1 MKNDLAYHNLLQAF
15 AKGCPICILINQNTT
30 RLIDD
35 LLYERVNDSLTRD
48 RIRESFGFCNRHAW
62 QLQTAGDVSGHSI
75 IYADLLTTLAELF
88 ASRKV
93 NQRELRPKRICLV
106 CEQEQEVER
115 EYTAKFIAYFHDSK
129 LQNRYSESAGLCLP
143 HICQVLSQT
152 KDAKL
157 HSELLAIERPKL
169 VALSEELKHL
179 LRKFDYRFT
188 KELLGRERDAWIRA
202 IEKVSG
208 RRKTRP

>member
-93 NQRELRPKRICLV
+93 NQRALKPKRICLV

-115 EYTAKFIAYFHDSK
+115 EYTAKLIKYFHDSK

-143 HICQVLSQT
+143 HIYQVIAQT

-157 HSELLAIERPKL
+157 HAELLAIEKL
-169 VALSEELKHL
+169 KFLALSEELKRL
-179 LRKFDYRFT
+179 LNTYDYRFT
-188 KELLGRERDAWIRA
+188 KTQLGKERDAWIRA
-202 IEKVSG
+202 IEKLSG
-208 RRKTRP
+208 RRGVRP